1 MTYQKRITR
10 GDAPSPVGSF
20 MIWRGHFEHDPF
32 ATIDALGTSPPYW
45 VEDPNDVD
53 GYWIISRYEDVRE
66 ALQDAETFSSIDFYI
81 PYMKIQQ
88 PLLPAE
94 SDPPYTQKLRTV
106 VMPLMTINR
115 VQRWQARMEEV
126 CTQLISGFAPTG
138 RCEVVEQFAR
148 VYPITIFLEIYGLP
162 VARREEFR
170 QHATTF
176 LHGSDERPAAWSA
189 ILGIVEAEI
198 ISKRANPTDDLLSAI
213 AGAQIDGKPI
223 ELHTAVSLAA
233 TVFLGGLDTLPSNI
247 AWGLRFLA
255 ENPEY
260 RRQLVE
266 QPELIP
272 GAVEEFFRL
281 YSVANSQRR
290 VTRNIEFKGANMAA
304 GDRVYVSIASA
315 NRDRS
320 VFGDKV
326 DFTRKVNPHLAF
338 ATGPHRC
345 LGSHLARHEL
355 KTFLETW
362 HKLIPEYRVEEG
374 TTFGYTGGVFALGS
388 LPVVWDV

>member
-1 MTYQKRITR
+1 MTYQKRIERAEPPAPVGEFMTWR
-10 GDAPSPVGSF
+10 GDFA
-20 MIWRGHFEHDPF
+20 HDPF
-32 ATIDALGTSPPYW
+32 ATISEIGCQPPYW
-45 VEDPNDVD
+45 VEDADDVD
-53 GYWIISRYEDVRE
+53 GYWVISRYEDVRD
-66 ALQDAETFSSIDFYI
+66 ALQDTATFSSTNFFI
-81 PYMKIQQ
+81 PHMEIKQ
-88 PLLPAE
+88 PLLPGE
-94 SDPPYTQKLRTV
+94 SDPPYTQKLRSV
-106 VMPLMTINR
+106 VMPLLTIKQ
-115 VQRWQARMEEV
+115 VQSWQARMQEV
-126 CTQLISGFAPTG
+126 CDELIGSFASAG

-170 QHATTF
+170 EHATTF
-176 LHGSDERPAAWSA
+176 LHGSLERPAAWDA
-189 ILGIVEAEI
+189 ILQIVEAEI
-198 ISKRANPTDDLLSAI
+198 IAKRENPTGDLLSAI
-213 AGAQIDGKPI
+213 ASAQIDGAPI
-223 ELHTAVSLAA
+223 ALTTAVSLAA

-247 AWGLRFLA
+247 VWGLRFLA
-255 ENPEY
+255 QNQDY

-266 QPELIP
+266 SPELIP

-290 VTRNIEFKGANMAA
+290 VARDIDFRGANMRA

-315 NRDRS
+315 NRDTS
-320 VFGDKV
+320 VFGDTV

-362 HKLIPEYRVEEG
+362 HRMIPEYSIEEG
-374 TTFGYTGGVFALGS
+374 AQFRYSGSVFALGS
-388 LPVVWDV
+388 LPLVWDV